1 MRDDLLLPRLAGAR
15 IIGTASVANLFGSL
29 KLDDLEWKKRPWFGG
44 WQAYGTSKI
53 ATILF
58 TQSLAERGIEA
69 YAFHPGYVATS
80 FGAESGLVRFANL
93 VSGNRLGI
101 SPEQGASP
109 LVHLA
114 TAPSTGVP
122 SGTYFDGLKPFG
134 RIDGSAKKPGAAE
147 GLWVE
152 SARLVSLT

>member
-1 MRDDLLLPRLAGAR
+1 M
-15 IIGTASVANLFGSL
+15 
-29 KLDDLEWKKRPWFGG
+29 K
-44 WQAYGTSKI
+44 
-53 ATILF
+53 
-58 TQSLAERGIEA
+58 
-69 YAFHPGYVATS
+69 
-80 FGAESGLVRFANL
+80 FANFI
-93 VSGNRLGI
+93 SRNSLGI

-147 GLWVE
+147 ALWVE